1 MRIITKRTL
10 REFYQ
15 KHPDAK
21 THLDT
26 WYDLVKKAQ
35 WNSWTDIKK
44 LYPKS
49 SPVKN
54 NRVVF
59 DIAGNKYRLIAKIEY
74 HTQEVYIR
82 FIGTHNEYNKI
93 KAGDI

>member
-1 MRIITKRTL
+1 MTLATFRSKIIHKNGLIELMRIITKRTL
-10 REFYQ
+10 KEFYK

-21 THLDT
+21 SHLDT

-44 LYPKS
+44 LFPKS

-54 NRVVF
+54 NRVIF
-59 DIAGNKYRLIAKIEY
+59 NIAGNKE
-74 HTQEVYIR
+74 
-82 FIGTHNEYNKI
+82 
-93 KAGDI
+93 